1 MRLPGEAPVSG
12 RTEIPVCLRPRSRG
26 ASSGVRS
33 GVGLPLGQR
42 RRPWQFRFSD
52 HLVLRGYL
60 ALLGHRR
67 ERTIGQG
74 CPASSYSRYW
84 CKEVSEVDGQLQAGE
99 GRFDSLVR
107 LHGMRPPS
115 LTTGIHRM
123 RSDSSCLS
131 ARQAV
136 QVHPSAHFNASH
148 IPTYCTTCPPSRKRL
163 TTRIRRSPTGS
174 DGAPHAPTLRRSRS
188 SEASSSL
195 MLFHADT
202 SKSLSRDNFL
212 RVKKKRF
219 QSPCIETHKKG
230 WA

>member
-1 MRLPGEAPVSG
+1 MACHGLRVSPVFGSPVRSPGEAPVSG
-12 RTEIPVCLRPRSRG
+12 RTEIPVYIFDRVREERARG
-26 ASSGVRS
+26 SGAGSV
-33 GVGLPLGQR
+33 
-42 RRPWQFRFSD
+42 RPWQFRFSD

-67 ERTIGQG
+67 ERTIRKG

-84 CKEVSEVDGQLQAGE
+84 CKEVNKVDGQLKAGE

-115 LTTGIHRM
+115 LTTGIHRI

-148 IPTYCTTCPPSRKRL
+148 IPTYCATCPPSR
-163 TTRIRRSPTGS
+163 
-174 DGAPHAPTLRRSRS
+174 
-188 SEASSSL
+188 
-195 MLFHADT
+195 
-202 SKSLSRDNFL
+202 
-212 RVKKKRF
+212 
-219 QSPCIETHKKG
+219 
-230 WA
+230 